1 LSSDYVSNENVEET
15 EMQIAKIK
23 HGYANFTLAVEDVML
38 TPNKIIGLVG
48 ANGAGKSTL
57 MTLLAGYIKA
67 NRAFELSD
75 DYNIDDIL
83 FIPSTLT
90 LYEYLSVEELVKVA
104 VGQATKEVTN
114 EFVLA
119 KLGLERKRATR
130 IEDLSQGMQKKLTL
144 INMFTQ
150 TYTLLILDEPF
161 NSIDLQYIYQLKEE
175 LKVISQRA
183 TVLVSSHILD
193 TLSNLC
199 DEFIY
204 LKDGYVLKQFVNSD
218 QAILERELFE

>member
-1 LSSDYVSNENVEET
+1 
-15 EMQIAKIK
+15 MQIAKIK
-23 HGYANFTLAVEDVML
+23 HGYTHFTLAVEDVML

-57 MTLLAGYIKA
+57 MTLLAGYMKA
-67 NRAFELSD
+67 NWAFELSD

-90 LYEYLSVEELVKVA
+90 LYDYLSVEELVKVA
-104 VGQATKEVTN
+104 VGKATKEVTT

-130 IEDLSQGMQKKLTL
+130 IGDLSQGMQKKLTL

-150 TYTLLILDEPF
+150 KYTLLILDEPF

-175 LKVISQRA
+175 LKVISQSA